1 MRKKFST
8 FFSLLRKDK
17 DLVNVKER
25 QKANNKSILEIDGR
39 IYKVKTEEVGGSRQR
54 SNDENSR
61 ELQQMMRDSE
71 ALLGLPA
78 HTEDNRPVASPDFG
92 KLTEIE
98 FQTI

>member
-1 MRKKFST
+1 
-8 FFSLLRKDK
+8 
-17 DLVNVKER
+17 
-25 QKANNKSILEIDGR
+25 
-39 IYKVKTEEVGGSRQR
+39 VKTEEGSGGSWQR

-92 KLTEIE
+92 KQTEIE
-98 FQTI
+98 FQTFKFEILVMKLVAFSLFSL

>member
-1 MRKKFST
+1 
-8 FFSLLRKDK
+8 
-17 DLVNVKER
+17 
-25 QKANNKSILEIDGR
+25 
-39 IYKVKTEEVGGSRQR
+39 VKTEDGSGSRQR

-92 KLTEIE
+92 KQTEIE